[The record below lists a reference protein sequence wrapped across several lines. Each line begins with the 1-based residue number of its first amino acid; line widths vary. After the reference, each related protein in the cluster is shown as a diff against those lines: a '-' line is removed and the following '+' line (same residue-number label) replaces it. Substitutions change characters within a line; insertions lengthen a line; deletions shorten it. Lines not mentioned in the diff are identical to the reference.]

1 MKDEKYVV
9 FKRAEFDEFVST
21 HREVFEVA
29 DPWLFPNA
37 LEDAVVIRTQDL
49 FAASGLYAYAHTIMT
64 HIGLMDKTA
73 TGYARAGRLREI
85 ADYFFDRAR
94 EAEETV
100 GKIPD

>member
-1 MKDEKYVV
+1 MRDDKYMV
-9 FKRAEFDEFVST
+9 FKRSEMEAW
-21 HREVFEVA
+21 A
-29 DPWLFPNA
+29 YDPDAPSFSNAPKA

-64 HIGLMDKTA
+64 HIGLMDTTA